1 MYVTSRSLSPAI
13 EISDGTNVH
22 QHQISN
28 KYNICHCRIGVQ
40 YTYPMLQ
47 TYYTNIQIFTPYKFI
62 TTYSIQQLVMV
73 VYFLG
78 GCVCGWSKVDG

>member
-1 MYVTSRSLSPAI
+1 M
-13 EISDGTNVH
+13 
-22 QHQISN
+22 
-28 KYNICHCRIGVQ
+28 

-73 VYFLG
+73 VLFLG
-78 GCVCGWSKVDG
+78 ERVCGWSKVDG